1 MNIKDLTKDELEAF
15 IAIYTNFKSDI
26 YLINDLERL
35 KTFVDDKIEVLK
47 SQLDT
52 IN

>member
-1 MNIKDLTKDELEAF
+1 
-15 IAIYTNFKSDI
+15 
-26 YLINDLERL
+26 LERL

-52 IN
+52 INWYV